1 VIAALVRGPVGRLVP
16 LGIILLALQTTLFV
30 EVQPVGVVL
39 QIVLAF
45 AAAAGAVG
53 GPERGALAGF
63 VLGLMFDLVAGS
75 PLGSSAITMGLA
87 GALAGCVMLFRVE
100 LTWWLA
106 AFVVTLAAGAGE
118 LAVPAVRTFIGQ
130 ENLFTTRLLV
140 VVPVVAVTAGLLSVV
155 FCPLGRWCLRLQRQ
169 PWKVPTE

>member
-1 VIAALVRGPVGRLVP
+1 MIAAILQGPVGRLVP

-30 EVQPVGVVL
+30 EVQPAGVVL

-45 AAAAGAVG
+45 AAAAGVVG

-63 VLGLMFDLVAGS
+63 VLGLMFDLVTGS

-87 GALAGCVMLFRVE
+87 GALAGCVVLFRVE

-106 AFVVTLAAGAGE
+106 AIVVAIAAGAGE
-118 LAVPAVRTFIGQ
+118 LAVPVVRTFIGQ

-140 VVPVVAVTAGLLSVV
+140 VIPIVAFAAALLSVV
-155 FCPLGRWCLRLQRQ
+155 FCPLSRWCLRLQRQ